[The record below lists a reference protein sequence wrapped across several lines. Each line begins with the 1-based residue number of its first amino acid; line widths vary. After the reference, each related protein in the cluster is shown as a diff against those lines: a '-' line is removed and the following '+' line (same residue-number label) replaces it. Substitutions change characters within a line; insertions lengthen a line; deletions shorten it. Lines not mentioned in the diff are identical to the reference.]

1 MNLDHLQTLM
11 NIVEHG
17 SLSAAARSM
26 RISQPAVTK
35 QLQRMEAELGVAL
48 LVRGPK
54 RRAELTPAGERVMAF
69 ARETMAAF
77 EGMKQELAVLKAM
90 DGGTLSVAASTIP
103 GEYLMP
109 GMLSAFQQAFPTIKV
124 EMTITDSGEVVDR
137 LLADEVDVGV
147 IGTRVQ

>member
-48 LVRGPK
+48 LVRGPVSYTH
-54 RRAELTPAGERVMAF
+54 LTLPTN
-69 ARETMAAF
+69 RE
-77 EGMKQELAVLKAM
+77 V
-90 DGGTLSVAASTIP
+90 
-103 GEYLMP
+103 
-109 GMLSAFQQAFPTIKV
+109 
-124 EMTITDSGEVVDR
+124 
-137 LLADEVDVGV
+137 
-147 IGTRVQ
+147 